1 MLASRQTQIFHDIEG
16 YGYVQT
22 LLGLAEA
29 ESFILADRN
38 DLKQSRKTGIEEAAA
53 YLSDG
58 RRLRTD
64 NVSTLAKVHD
74 QVSSSFSGPLI
85 ARSSRFNKYYLDRD
99 PDDVAKLL
107 HLQPPQ
113 PHTERLYSPLSH
125 RSITRPPRAPL
136 SLAPRSTAQ
145 HRRIAIDQPYR
156 GVHAAPAL
164 HAATCERH
172 RLSRA
177 QGLGRRDGR
186 ASDVCLAELRKL
198 RPLLMVISI
207 FCSYPIIDS
216 LICIYPALIVNVEPI
231 LQEGCALDSV

>member
-1 MLASRQTQIFHDIEG
+1 MRT
-16 YGYVQT
+16 T

-38 DLKQSRKTGIEEAAA
+38 DLKQSRKTGIEAAALA

-64 NVSTLAKVHD
+64 NVSTLAKVHG
-74 QVSSSFSGPLI
+74 QVSSPFSGPLI
-85 ARSSRFNKYYLDRD
+85 AHSSRFNNYYLDRD
-99 PDDVAKLL
+99 PTMWRSSFICILRS
-107 HLQPPQ
+107 HPQ
-113 PHTERLYSPLSH
+113 NACTLPSPTDLSLDHHVPPLSWV
-125 RSITRPPRAPL
+125 
-136 SLAPRSTAQ
+136 PRSTAQ

-177 QGLGRRDGR
+177 QGLGRRDGC
-186 ASDVCLAELRKL
+186 ASDVCLVKLRKL
-198 RPLLMVISI
+198 RLPLMVIFYLLQLPHSQLVHLHLSSRHCECRTDPVRRFPPSI
-207 FCSYPIIDS
+207 RLDII
-216 LICIYPALIVNVEPI
+216 
-231 LQEGCALDSV
+231 